1 MSITYITDCKI
12 YKESTHISK
21 TNDPFFFLNGQNPR
35 RQTCQKKNNYMSNK
49 HMKISLASL
58 IIREMQ
64 IKKPMKLAKEG
75 LIIPNDGEMS
85 NN

>member
-1 MSITYITDCKI
+1 
-12 YKESTHISK
+12 
-21 TNDPFFFLNGQNPR
+21 
-35 RQTCQKKNNYMSNK
+35 
-49 HMKISLASL
+49 MKISLVSL
-58 IIREMQ
+58 VIREMQ

>member
-1 MSITYITDCKI
+1 
-12 YKESTHISK
+12 
-21 TNDPFFFLNGQNPR
+21 
-35 RQTCQKKNNYMSNK
+35 MSNK
-49 HMKISLASL
+49 HMKINLASL

-75 LIIPNDGEMS
+75 LLIPNDGERS

>member
-1 MSITYITDCKI
+1 M
-12 YKESTHISK
+12 TH
-21 TNDPFFFLNGQNPR
+21 FFFKWAKATKINIQE
-35 RQTCQKKNNYMSNK
+35 KNNYMSNK
-49 HMKISLASL
+49 HMKISLVSL
-58 IIREMQ
+58 VIREMQ

>member
-1 MSITYITDCKI
+1 MSVTYITDCKI
-12 YKESTHISK
+12 YKESAHISK
-21 TNDPFFFLNGQNPR
+21 TNDPFFLNGQKP
-35 RQTCQKKNNYMSNK
+35 QKNNYMSNK
-49 HMKISLASL
+49 HMKISLVSL
-58 IIREMQ
+58 VIREMQ